1 MHLAYVFTEYGGPET
16 QTFLDVDTPAPGPGE
31 LLVEVRA
38 AGVNPADWKIRQGHL
53 RETVHLEP
61 PAVLGNEAS
70 GVVRAIGQDVD
81 AFSVGDEVLG
91 GVAPGSGGYARYTLL
106 SAAQAAKKPTGVS
119 YTDAA
124 ALPVAAAT
132 AYDGV
137 HQLDLQPGQVLLVN
151 GIGGG
156 VGVAAAQIARHLG
169 LTVLGTASPAKAGL
183 VESLGAVHVA
193 SGPGAADRVRELLPQ
208 GVDGVLDLVGGESLQ
223 AIGAVAR
230 DGSKI
235 VSAAD
240 PDTAA
245 SFGGGPV
252 RRTYSAEVLAT
263 VAALV
268 ADGKLDPH
276 VEDVVPFERAGE
288 ALAAV
293 ESGHSRGKVVISV
306 P

>member
-1 MHLAYVFTEYGGPET
+1 MPQAYVFTEYGGPET
-16 QTFLDVDTPAPGPGE
+16 QEFRDVEMPAPGPGE

-38 AGVNPADWKIRQGHL
+38 AGVNPADWKIRQGYM
-53 RETVHLEP
+53 RDMKPEEP
-61 PAVLGNEAS
+61 PAVLGNEVA
-70 GVVRAIGQDVD
+70 GVVRAVGQDVD
-81 AFSVGDEVLG
+81 TFSVGDEVLG
-91 GVAPGSGGYARYTLL
+91 GVAPGSGGYAEFALVT
-106 SAAQAAKKPTGVS
+106 ADQAATKPTKVS

-137 HQLDLQPGQVLLVN
+137 HQLALRPGQVLLVN

-156 VGVAAAQIARHLG
+156 VGVAAAQIARDLG
-169 LTVLGTASPAKAGL
+169 LTVLGTASPAKAEL

-193 SGPGAADRVRELLPQ
+193 YGPGVAERVRQLLPD
-208 GVDGVLDLVGGESLQ
+208 GVDGILDLVGGESLQ
-223 AIGAVAR
+223 AVGPLAR
-230 DGSKI
+230 DGSKV
-235 VSAAD
+235 VSSAD

-245 SFGGGPV
+245 GFGGGPV
-252 RRTYSAEVLAT
+252 ERAHSGKVLAEVAR
-263 VAALV
+263 LV

-276 VEDVVPFERAGE
+276 VEDVVPFDRAGE

>member
-1 MHLAYVFTEYGGPET
+1 LPQAYVFTEYGGPET
-16 QTFLDVDTPAPGPGE
+16 QEFRDVDMPTPGPGE
-31 LLVEVRA
+31 LLVDVRA
-38 AGVNPADWKIRQGHL
+38 AGVNPADWKIRQGYL
-53 RETVHLEP
+53 REVVALDP
-61 PAVLGNEAS
+61 PAVIGSEVA
-70 GVVRAIGQDVD
+70 GVVRAVGKDVD
-81 AFSVGDEVLG
+81 SFSVGDEVLG
-91 GVAPGSGGYARYTLL
+91 GVAPGSGGYAEYALVT
-106 SAAQAAKKPTGVS
+106 AEQAAKKPTQVS

-169 LTVLGTASPAKAGL
+169 LTVLGTASPAKAEL

-193 SGPGAADRVRELLPQ
+193 YGPGVADRVRQLLPD
-208 GVDGVLDLVGGESLQ
+208 GVDAILDLVGGESLQ
-223 AIGAVAR
+223 AVGALAR
-230 DGSKI
+230 DGSKV

-240 PDTAA
+240 PGAA
-245 SFGGGPV
+245 ADFGGGAV
-252 RRTYSAEVLAT
+252 QRAYSGEVLAA
-263 VAALV
+263 VAQLV

-276 VEDVVPFERAGE
+276 VEDVVPFDRAGE